1 MAGKYKTLVHEWF
14 GEVWNKG
21 DAAAIDRLL
30 AAKTVVHGITDSKGD
45 AVRGPEAFKAF
56 HQQFLDAFPNLK
68 VKVLDTVS
76 EGDKI
81 AARCLVTGKHQGD
94 GLGFA
99 ATNKE
104 AKITGIC
111 LARIKNGKIVEAWN
125 NFDFLDLHQQLGSLK
140 LFVK

>member
-1 MAGKYKTLVHEWF
+1 MAGKYKTLIHEWF

-21 DAAAIDRLL
+21 DVAAIDRLL
-30 AAKTVVHGITDSKGD
+30 DAKTVVHGITDASGN
-45 AVRGPEAFKAF
+45 AVRGPEAFKMF
-56 HQQFLDAFPNLK
+56 HQQYLNAFPKVK

-81 AARCLVTGKHQGD
+81 AARCLVSGKHEGD

-99 ATNKE
+99 ATNKAVE
-104 AKITGIC
+104 FTGMC
-111 LARIKNGKIVEAWN
+111 LARIKKGKIVEAWN
-125 NFDFLDLHQQLGSLK
+125 NFDFLDMHQQLDSLK